1 MKSNKL
7 AKQKNHIGFL
17 DLLRGFLAFW
27 VYYAHLKMASIGK
40 DVIWGS
46 PALAVDGFMLLSGFL
61 MAYHWERRED
71 RFQSFWQQAKD
82 FYIRRFFRIAP
93 LYYSLLTVVFI
104 WQNKFISIK
113 ETVNAIVPP
122 AWSGAVLV
130 LDRPDF
136 QSLSF
141 WNLFSHYSFSF
152 GFIPKFVNSN
162 MLPDWSIGL
171 EMQFYLLFPIL
182 VLIIARFGS
191 TATTFFV
198 FLTTIATA
206 KFVGLYDHAGLIARF
221 PQPSFILFKLNFFL
235 SGMAIAYAYLA
246 KDNKRKVYWIL
257 LSILSLFNAKIHIFI
272 IAALIIL
279 LLFFDEN
286 SSDIFSRISN
296 GKLSKFLGDTSYGLY
311 LMHLPVMYPIL
322 YILFKQDWFIN
333 LPIYPRLLVAM
344 IIITPLVYG
353 LAYLMNRYVEN
364 PGIKIGKL
372 LSTKW
377 IKPSSRPN
385 SAQ

>member
-1 MKSNKL
+1 MPKD
-7 AKQKNHIGFL
+7 NHIGFL
-17 DLLRGFLAFW
+17 DLVRGFLAFW

-61 MAYHWERRED
+61 MAYHWVLRED
-71 RFQSFWQQAKD
+71 RFQNFWQQAKD

-113 ETVNAIVPP
+113 EAVNAIIPP
-122 AWSGAVLV
+122 AWGGAVLV
-130 LDRPDF
+130 MDRPDF
-136 QSLSF
+136 QPLSF
-141 WNLFSHYSFSF
+141 WNLISHYSFTF

-171 EMQFYLLFPIL
+171 EMQFYLIFPIL

-191 TATTFFV
+191 AATTFLV
-198 FLTTIATA
+198 FLSTIATA
-206 KFVGLYDHAGLIARF
+206 KFIGLYDHAGLIARF

-246 KDNKRKVYWIL
+246 KENKRKTYWIL
-257 LSILSLFNAKIHIFI
+257 ISLLSLFNAKIHILM

-286 SSDIFSRISN
+286 SSDIFSRIGN
-296 GKLSKFLGDTSYGLY
+296 GKFSKFLGDTSYGLY

-322 YILFKQDWFIN
+322 YILFKQVWFSKM
-333 LPIYPRLLVAM
+333 PIYPRLVVTMA
-344 IIITPLVYG
+344 IISPLVYG
-353 LAYLMNRYVEN
+353 LAYLMNRSIEL
-364 PGIKIGKL
+364 PGIRLGKQIASRIRPEKQAADKI
-372 LSTKW
+372 
-377 IKPSSRPN
+377 
-385 SAQ
+385 

>member
-1 MKSNKL
+1 MSSNH
-7 AKQKNHIGFL
+7 KNHIGFL

-40 DVIWGS
+40 DVIWGT

-61 MAYHWERRED
+61 MAYHWILREN

-93 LYYSLLTVVFI
+93 LYYSLLTMVFI

-113 ETVNAIVPP
+113 ETVNAIIPP
-122 AWSGAVLV
+122 AWGGAVLV

-136 QSLSF
+136 QPLSF

-182 VLIIARFGS
+182 VLILARFGS
-191 TATTFFV
+191 ITTTFLV
-198 FLTTIATA
+198 FLATISAR
-206 KFVGLYDHAGLIARF
+206 KFIGLYVHAGLIARF

-246 KDNKRKVYWIL
+246 KENKQKIYWIL
-257 LSILSLFNAKIHIFI
+257 ISMLSLFNAKIHIFI

-279 LLFFDEN
+279 LLFFDED
-286 SSDIFSRISN
+286 SSDTFSSIGNGKFSR
-296 GKLSKFLGDTSYGLY
+296 FLGDTSYGLY

-322 YILFKQDWFIN
+322 YFLFKQNWFNN
-333 LPIYPRLLVAM
+333 LPIYPRLLVV
-344 IIITPLVYG
+344 IIIISPVVYG
-353 LAYLMNRYVEN
+353 LAYLMNRYIEL
-364 PGIKIGKL
+364 PGIRLGKR
-372 LSTKW
+372 
-377 IKPSSRPN
+377 IAARARPN
-385 SAQ
+385 EPAADKI

>member
-1 MKSNKL
+1 MTLISTPR
-7 AKQKNHIGFL
+7 NHIGFL

-46 PALAVDGFMLLSGFL
+46 PALAVDGFMILSGFL
-61 MAYHWERRED
+61 MAYHWVLREE

-93 LYYSLLTVVFI
+93 LYYSLLIIVFI
-104 WQNKFISIK
+104 WQSKFVAVKEAVNKII
-113 ETVNAIVPP
+113 PP
-122 AWSGAVLV
+122 AWGGAVLV
-130 LDRPDF
+130 LDNPDF
-136 QSLSF
+136 QPLSF
-141 WNLFSHYSFSF
+141 WNVFSHFSFTF

-191 TATTFFV
+191 AATTFLV
-198 FLTTIATA
+198 FLSTITTA
-206 KFVGLYDHAGLIARF
+206 KYVGLYDHAGLIARF
-221 PQPSFILFKLNFFL
+221 PQPSFIFFKLNIFL

-246 KDNKRKVYWIL
+246 KENKRKVYWIL
-257 LSILSLFNAKIHIFI
+257 ISILSLFNAKIHIFI

-286 SSDIFSRISN
+286 SKDILSRIGN

-322 YILFKQDWFIN
+322 YILFSQDWFLQ
-333 LPIYPRLLVAM
+333 LPIYPRLLMTV
-344 IIITPLVYG
+344 IIISPVVYG
-353 LAYLMNRYVEN
+353 LAYLVNRFIEL
-364 PGIKIGKL
+364 PGIRFGKRI
-372 LSTKW
+372 TANN
-377 IKPSSRPN
+377 RRD
-385 SAQ
+385 

>member
-1 MKSNKL
+1 MPKD
-7 AKQKNHIGFL
+7 NHIGFL
-17 DLLRGFLAFW
+17 DLVRGFLAFW

-61 MAYHWERRED
+61 MAYHWVLRED
-71 RFQSFWQQAKD
+71 RFQNFWQQAKD

-113 ETVNAIVPP
+113 EAVNAIIPP
-122 AWSGAVLV
+122 AWGGAVLV
-130 LDRPDF
+130 MDRPDF
-136 QSLSF
+136 QPLSF
-141 WNLFSHYSFSF
+141 WNLISHYSFTF

-171 EMQFYLLFPIL
+171 EMQFYLIFPIL

-191 TATTFFV
+191 AATTFLV
-198 FLTTIATA
+198 FLSTIATA
-206 KFVGLYDHAGLIARF
+206 KFIGLYDHTGLIARF

-246 KDNKRKVYWIL
+246 KENKRKTYWIL
-257 LSILSLFNAKIHIFI
+257 ISLLSLFNAKIHILM

-286 SSDIFSRISN
+286 SSDIFSRIGN
-296 GKLSKFLGDTSYGLY
+296 GKFSKFLGDTSYGLY

-322 YILFKQDWFIN
+322 YILFKQVWFSKM
-333 LPIYPRLLVAM
+333 PIYPRLVVTMA
-344 IIITPLVYG
+344 IISPLVYG
-353 LAYLMNRYVEN
+353 LAYLVNRSIEL
-364 PGIKIGKL
+364 PGIRLGKQIASRIRPEKQAADKI
-372 LSTKW
+372 
-377 IKPSSRPN
+377 
-385 SAQ
+385 

>member
-1 MKSNKL
+1 
-7 AKQKNHIGFL
+7 
-17 DLLRGFLAFW
+17 
-27 VYYAHLKMASIGK
+27 MASIGK

-46 PALAVDGFMLLSGFL
+46 PALAVDGFMILSGFL
-61 MAYHWERRED
+61 MAYHWVLREE

-93 LYYSLLTVVFI
+93 LYYSLLIIVFI
-104 WQNKFISIK
+104 WQSKFVAVKEAVNKII
-113 ETVNAIVPP
+113 PP
-122 AWSGAVLV
+122 AWGGAVLV
-130 LDRPDF
+130 LDNPDF
-136 QSLSF
+136 QPLSF
-141 WNLFSHYSFSF
+141 WNVFSHFSFTF

-191 TATTFFV
+191 AATTFLV
-198 FLTTIATA
+198 FLSTITTA
-206 KFVGLYDHAGLIARF
+206 KYVGLYDHAGLIARF
-221 PQPSFILFKLNFFL
+221 PQPSFIFFKLNIFL

-246 KDNKRKVYWIL
+246 KENKRKVYWIL
-257 LSILSLFNAKIHIFI
+257 ISILSLFNAKIHIFI

-286 SSDIFSRISN
+286 SKDILSRIGN

-322 YILFKQDWFIN
+322 YILFSQDWFLQ
-333 LPIYPRLLVAM
+333 LPIYPRLLMTV
-344 IIITPLVYG
+344 IIISPVVYG
-353 LAYLMNRYVEN
+353 LAYLVNRFIEL
-364 PGIKIGKL
+364 PGIRFGKRI
-372 LSTKW
+372 TANN
-377 IKPSSRPN
+377 RRD
-385 SAQ
+385 